1 MLELIKMRR
10 DKNAYHF
17 KYDRI
22 EMPIKFKCAHL
33 FRVCSDRFKVKQN
46 LALLPFKTTNEWS
59 YLVTVRKYQ
68 RVGHWKI
75 KKYSSTGIKKK
86 LGMGIE
92 TNPIIQNSKT
102 KSHLGFLI
110 NKNCNCRC
118 NYRVIVT
125 ESLGDY

>member
-10 DKNAYHF
+10 DKSAYHF

-46 LALLPFKTTNEWS
+46 LALLPFKTTNEWA
-59 YLVTVRKYQ
+59 YLVTREKISKSWPLENKKIFKYGDQ
-68 RVGHWKI
+68 
-75 KKYSSTGIKKK
+75 KK

-102 KSHLGFLI
+102 QIHLGFLI
-110 NKNCNCRC
+110 NKNCNCGC
-118 NYRVIVT
+118 NRVIVT
-125 ESLGDY
+125 IGG